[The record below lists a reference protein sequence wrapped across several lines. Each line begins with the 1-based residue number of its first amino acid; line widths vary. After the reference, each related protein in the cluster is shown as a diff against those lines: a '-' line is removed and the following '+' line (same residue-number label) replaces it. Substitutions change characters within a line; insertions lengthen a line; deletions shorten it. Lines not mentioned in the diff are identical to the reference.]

1 MTIHHHLSD
10 STLMSY
16 AAGNCSEAVNLAVAT
31 HLSQCKHCRVKLR
44 RLEMIGGALLET
56 GSSKAMRE
64 NALDKVLAR
73 INKSSESNHISASHS
88 LSSNAIA
95 NPLDSFL
102 PDGLDNIRWRTVAPG
117 IKTHSLIQSAQEKST
132 AKLIKIAPGM
142 TIPEHTHSNTELTL
156 VLRGSYSDE
165 IGRFCAGDI
174 ADLDQDIKHQP
185 IADTSESCICLIAM
199 DGPLIFNQFVPRMMQ
214 LVSGI

>member
-16 AAGNCSEAVNLAVAT
+16 AAGNCSEAVSLAVAA

-56 GSSKAMRE
+56 GPSKAMSE

-73 INKSSESNHISASHS
+73 INASPDNNHISAPDP
-88 LSSNAIA
+88 LPDNFIA
-95 NPLDSFL
+95 NPLDNFL
-102 PDGLDNIRWRTVAPG
+102 PNGLDNIRWRTVAPG
-117 IKTHSLIQSAQEKST
+117 IKTHTLIQSAQEKST

-142 TIPEHTHSNTELTL
+142 TIPEHSHSDTELTL
-156 VLRGSYSDE
+156 VLHGSYSDE
-165 IGRFCAGDI
+165 VGRFCEGDI
-174 ADLDQDIKHQP
+174 ADLDQSIKHQP